1 MRIPHH
7 QNYIQLVEVQLST
20 RKPLNLLSFN
30 LNHDMTLMQLGHT
43 LLDLGAKATPVTH
56 LTFFPLAL
64 SLPKMFKLEL
74 AGIAVTGNSYS
85 VTYS

>member
-1 MRIPHH
+1 
-7 QNYIQLVEVQLST
+7 
-20 RKPLNLLSFN
+20 
-30 LNHDMTLMQLGHT
+30 MQLGHT

-56 LTFFPLAL
+56 LTLFPLAL

>member
-1 MRIPHH
+1 
-7 QNYIQLVEVQLST
+7 
-20 RKPLNLLSFN
+20 
-30 LNHDMTLMQLGHT
+30 MTLMQLGHT

-56 LTFFPLAL
+56 LTFFPLAR